1 MIITNANRF
10 ICDILT
16 AMNQTSA
23 TSRFAPTTWSKDRVR
38 HVRLLAL
45 SLVAVATVAALPAV
59 GNLLDSVTASQ
70 SIQQHRWVYLMLLIM
85 VIQLGLAVI
94 LVLYVDWSTL
104 WAVTITN
111 LLFVGMY
118 AGLFAIRILA
128 ESTPSIFSELVQ
140 HARRSNEIISYL
152 QLELEETP
160 PGKQAMWF
168 MLTVL
173 MFVTQSFFTGRYARR
188 WKRER

>member
-1 MIITNANRF
+1 MTITNANLL

-16 AMNQTSA
+16 VMNQTSA
-23 TSRFAPTTWSKDRVR
+23 TSRFAPTTWSKNRVR

-45 SLVAVATVAALPAV
+45 SLVAVAIVAALPAV
-59 GNLLDSVTASQ
+59 ENLLASVPASE
-70 SIQQHRWVYLMLLIM
+70 SIQQHRWVHLMLLIT
-85 VIQLGLAVI
+85 VIQLGLAVF
-94 LVLYVDWSTL
+94 LVLYIDWSTL

-111 LLFVGMY
+111 LLFVGVY

-128 ESTPSIFSELVQ
+128 EST
-140 HARRSNEIISYL
+140 NEIISYL
-152 QLELEETP
+152 QLNLEETP

-168 MLTVL
+168 MLVIL

>member
-1 MIITNANRF
+1 
-10 ICDILT
+10 
-16 AMNQTSA
+16 MNQTSA

-45 SLVAVATVAALPAV
+45 SLLAVAIVAALPAI
-59 GNLLDSVTASQ
+59 GCLLDSIPASE

-111 LLFVGMY
+111 LLFVGVY
-118 AGLFAIRILA
+118 AGLFAIRVLS
-128 ESTPSIFSELVQ
+128 EST
-140 HARRSNEIISYL
+140 NEIISYL
-152 QLELEETP
+152 QLDLEETP
-160 PGKQAMWF
+160 SGKQAMWF

-173 MFVTQSFFTGRYARR
+173 MFVTQSFFAGRYARR

>member
-1 MIITNANRF
+1 MTITNANLL

-23 TSRFAPTTWSKDRVR
+23 TSRFAPATWSKDRVR

-45 SLVAVATVAALPAV
+45 SLMAVAIVAALPAV
-59 GNLLDSVTASQ
+59 ENLLASVPSSE
-70 SIQQHRWVYLMLLIM
+70 SIQQHRWVHLMLLIT
-85 VIQLGLAVI
+85 VIQLGLAVF
-94 LVLYVDWSTL
+94 LVLYIDWSTL

-111 LLFVGMY
+111 LLFVGVY

-128 ESTPSIFSELVQ
+128 EST
-140 HARRSNEIISYL
+140 NEIISYL
-152 QLELEETP
+152 QLDLEEAP

-168 MLTVL
+168 MLVIL

>member
-1 MIITNANRF
+1 
-10 ICDILT
+10 
-16 AMNQTSA
+16 MNQTSA

-45 SLVAVATVAALPAV
+45 SLLAVAIVAALPAI
-59 GNLLDSVTASQ
+59 GYLLDAVPTSE
-70 SIQQHRWVYLMLLIM
+70 SIQQHRWVYLMLLIT

-111 LLFVGMY
+111 LLFVGVY
-118 AGLFAIRILA
+118 AGLFAIRVLS
-128 ESTPSIFSELVQ
+128 EST
-140 HARRSNEIISYL
+140 NEIISYL
-152 QLELEETP
+152 QLDLEETP
-160 PGKQAMWF
+160 SGKQAMWF

-173 MFVTQSFFTGRYARR
+173 MFVTQSFFAGRYARR

>member
-38 HVRLLAL
+38 RVRLLAL

-59 GNLLDSVTASQ
+59 GNLLDSIPASE

-111 LLFVGMY
+111 LLFVGVY
-118 AGLFAIRILA
+118 AGLFAIRVLA
-128 ESTPSIFSELVQ
+128 EST
-140 HARRSNEIISYL
+140 NEIISYL
-152 QLELEETP
+152 QLDLEETP

-168 MLTVL
+168 MLIIL

>member
-1 MIITNANRF
+1 MTTTNANLL

-16 AMNQTSA
+16 AMKQTSA
-23 TSRFAPTTWSKDRVR
+23 TSRFAPTTWSKNRVR

-45 SLVAVATVAALPAV
+45 GLVTVAIVAALPAV
-59 GNLLDSVTASQ
+59 GNLLVAVPASE
-70 SIQQHRWVYLMLLIM
+70 SIQQHRWVHLMLLIT
-85 VIQLGLAVI
+85 VIQLGLAVF
-94 LVLYVDWSTL
+94 LVLYIDWSTL

-111 LLFVGMY
+111 LLFVGVY

-128 ESTPSIFSELVQ
+128 EST
-140 HARRSNEIISYL
+140 NEIISYL
-152 QLELEETP
+152 QLDLEEAP

-168 MLTVL
+168 MLVIL

>member
-1 MIITNANRF
+1 
-10 ICDILT
+10 
-16 AMNQTSA
+16 MNQTSA
-23 TSRFAPTTWSKDRVR
+23 TSRFAPTNWSKDRVR

-45 SLVAVATVAALPAV
+45 SLLAVAIVAALPAI
-59 GNLLDSVTASQ
+59 GCLLDSIPASE

-111 LLFVGMY
+111 LLFVGVY
-118 AGLFAIRILA
+118 AGLFAIRVLS
-128 ESTPSIFSELVQ
+128 EST
-140 HARRSNEIISYL
+140 NEIISYL
-152 QLELEETP
+152 QLDLEETP
-160 PGKQAMWF
+160 SGKQAMWF

-173 MFVTQSFFTGRYARR
+173 MFVTQSFFAGRYARR

>member
-1 MIITNANRF
+1 
-10 ICDILT
+10 
-16 AMNQTSA
+16 MNQTSA

-45 SLVAVATVAALPAV
+45 SLLAVAIVAALPAI
-59 GNLLDSVTASQ
+59 GYLLDSIPASE

-111 LLFVGMY
+111 LLFVGGVCG
-118 AGLFAIRILA
+118 AVCNTGLSRVDERDHFILA
-128 ESTPSIFSELVQ
+128 VGFRRNSI
-140 HARRSNEIISYL
+140 
-152 QLELEETP
+152 
-160 PGKQAMWF
+160 G
-168 MLTVL
+168 
-173 MFVTQSFFTGRYARR
+173 
-188 WKRER
+188 

>member
-1 MIITNANRF
+1 
-10 ICDILT
+10 
-16 AMNQTSA
+16 
-23 TSRFAPTTWSKDRVR
+23 
-38 HVRLLAL
+38 
-45 SLVAVATVAALPAV
+45 
-59 GNLLDSVTASQ
+59 
-70 SIQQHRWVYLMLLIM
+70 MLLIT
-85 VIQLGLAVI
+85 VVQLGLAGF
-94 LVLYVDWSTL
+94 LVLYVDWSSL

-128 ESTPSIFSELVQ
+128 GST
-140 HARRSNEIISYL
+140 NEIISYL
-152 QLELEETP
+152 QLDLEETP

-168 MLTVL
+168 MLVIL

>member
-1 MIITNANRF
+1 M
-10 ICDILT
+10 
-16 AMNQTSA
+16 
-23 TSRFAPTTWSKDRVR
+23 R

-45 SLVAVATVAALPAV
+45 SLVSVAIVAALPAI
-59 GNLLDSVTASQ
+59 GNLPVSGPASEP
-70 SIQQHRWVYLMLLIM
+70 IQQHRWVHLMLLIT
-85 VIQLGLAVI
+85 VVQLGLAVF

-104 WAVTITN
+104 WAVAIVN
-111 LLFVGMY
+111 LLFVGVY

-128 ESTPSIFSELVQ
+128 EST
-140 HARRSNEIISYL
+140 NEIISYL
-152 QLELEETP
+152 QLNLEEAP

-168 MLTVL
+168 MLVIL

>member
-1 MIITNANRF
+1 MTVTNSNLL

-16 AMNQTSA
+16 AMNQPSA
-23 TSRFAPTTWSKDRVR
+23 TSRFASATWSKDRVR

-45 SLVAVATVAALPAV
+45 SLMAVAIVAALPAIA
-59 GNLLDSVTASQ
+59 NLLTSVPS
-70 SIQQHRWVYLMLLIM
+70 SEPIQQHRWVYLMLLIT
-85 VIQLGLAVI
+85 VVQSGLAVFSI
-94 LVLYVDWSTL
+94 LYVDWSAL
-104 WAVTITN
+104 WAVTIAN
-111 LLFVGMY
+111 LLFVGVY

-128 ESTPSIFSELVQ
+128 GST
-140 HARRSNEIISYL
+140 NEIISYL
-152 QLELEETP
+152 QLDLEETP

>member
-1 MIITNANRF
+1 
-10 ICDILT
+10 
-16 AMNQTSA
+16 MNQTSA

-45 SLVAVATVAALPAV
+45 SLLAVAIVAALPAI
-59 GNLLDSVTASQ
+59 GYLLDSVPTSE

-111 LLFVGMY
+111 LLFVGVY
-118 AGLFAIRILA
+118 AGLFAIRVLS
-128 ESTPSIFSELVQ
+128 EST
-140 HARRSNEIISYL
+140 NEIISYL
-152 QLELEETP
+152 QLDLEETP
-160 PGKQAMWF
+160 SGKQAMWF

-173 MFVTQSFFTGRYARR
+173 MFVTQSFFAGRYARR

>member
-1 MIITNANRF
+1 MTIANADPL

-16 AMNQTSA
+16 AMNQTPA
-23 TSRFAPTTWSKDRVR
+23 TSRFAPTTWSSNRVW

-45 SLVAVATVAALPAV
+45 SLVAVAIIAALPAV
-59 GNLLDSVTASQ
+59 GNLLASVPASE
-70 SIQQHRWVYLMLLIM
+70 SIQQHRWVHLMLLITI
-85 VIQLGLAVI
+85 VQLGLAVF

-104 WAVTITN
+104 WAVAIAN
-111 LLFVGMY
+111 LLFVGVY

-128 ESTPSIFSELVQ
+128 EST
-140 HARRSNEIISYL
+140 NEIISYL
-152 QLELEETP
+152 QLDLEEAP
-160 PGKQAMWF
+160 PSKQAMWF
-168 MLTVL
+168 MLVIL